1 MLASRPCGEP
11 RVAAAAAASRRS
23 DRRRWWI
30 AFGGVAVLLIAIVLG
45 AFVSNRGGS
54 SKTAAAG
61 SASGQQC
68 VAMTDTPPEGAPYV
82 PVHVGPAPT
91 QLVTEELR
99 AGTGTDPVQPGD
111 SVTVNYVGV
120 NCRDGKIFDSSW
132 NQGHPVSFQLGDV
145 IPGWQQGIPGMR
157 VGEQRLLGIPPNLA
171 YGAAG
176 RPGHRTERNAVVRR
190 RTDEHRRPFVD
201 NGTRRVGPGSADIR
215 APARVELG
223 HRRHDVGTSRLRGR
237 TRPLPGLV
245 RRQVGPT
252 ARDGRRGGRRG
263 ASAVRRTRTCSP
275 PPRCH

>member
-1 MLASRPCGEP
+1 MPTKTKTKGKGARQQAVRRA

-176 RPGHRTERNAVVRR
+176 RPGIEPNA
-190 RTDEHRRPFVD
+190 TLWFV
-201 NGTRRVGPGSADIR
+201 
-215 APARVELG
+215 VELMSIDAHSSTTAPG
-223 HRRHDVGTSRLRGR
+223 ESVPAAPTS
-237 TRPLPGLV
+237 
-245 RRQVGPT
+245 
-252 ARDGRRGGRRG
+252 A
-263 ASAVRRTRTCSP
+263 P
-275 PPRCH
+275 PPVSS